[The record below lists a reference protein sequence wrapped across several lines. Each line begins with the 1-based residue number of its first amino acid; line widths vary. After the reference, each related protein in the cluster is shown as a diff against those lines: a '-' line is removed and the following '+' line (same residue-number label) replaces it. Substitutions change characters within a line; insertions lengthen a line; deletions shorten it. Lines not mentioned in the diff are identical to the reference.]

1 MTSSM
6 RWCKSVFVL
15 WLVGAADSAA
25 NAATTVS
32 NFRVTGNTV
41 TALFEAAD
49 PFDSCLVNS
58 VFFAAQDLTEKVSSV
73 GNTPIFN
80 TSLDVRRIYTCGGD
94 PFPIF
99 AAQQTVTAEGT
110 MKVSGN
116 LGSAAVTTAPAGHA

>member
-58 VFFAAQDLTEKVSSV
+58 VFSQLRT
-73 GNTPIFN
+73 
-80 TSLDVRRIYTCGGD
+80 
-94 PFPIF
+94 
-99 AAQQTVTAEGT
+99 
-110 MKVSGN
+110 
-116 LGSAAVTTAPAGHA
+116 